1 MGRRPSDQEYALQR
15 QIKDLK
21 EINSRLEDQVKKLQ
35 FQLEKSEPKVE
46 TEGRRDKKK
55 PAKVIAKPCPDCGA
69 ETKITELP
77 HAVMELCSAACGHR
91 NVRSKK

>member
-1 MGRRPSDQEYALQR
+1 MGRRPSDQEYKLNR
-15 QIKDLK
+15 QLK
-21 EINSRLEDQVKKLQ
+21 ELKELNQRLEDEIKQLKKKV
-35 FQLEKSEPKVE
+35 EKPKVE
-46 TEGRRDKKK
+46 AEGRRDKKK

-77 HAVMELCSAACGHR
+77 HAKMELCSAGCGYR